1 MSLKLVY
8 PGKDTQE
15 LVKSLSDDWI
25 IAGPVRATVHLT
37 GVWHLL
43 SPKSFKVVGSDYL
56 LNNDTMFPPMELEN
70 EWVTW
75 AAQSDGNYGWLYYY
89 AADMAEEY
97 VRRFGYKPYIH
108 TRLARVEAMPDAVPE
123 GDMIEPLFASGETF
137 S

>member
-15 LVKSLSDDWI
+15 LVQTLSDDWI
-25 IAGPVRATVHLT
+25 IAGPIRAVIHLT

-43 SPKSFKVVGSDYL
+43 SPKSFKVVGPDYL
-56 LNNDTMFPPMELEN
+56 LNNGTMFPPIELEN

-89 AADMAEEY
+89 AADMVEEY
-97 VRRFGYKPYIH
+97 VRRFAHKPYIY

-123 GDMIEPLFASGETF
+123 GDMIEPLFASGEIF